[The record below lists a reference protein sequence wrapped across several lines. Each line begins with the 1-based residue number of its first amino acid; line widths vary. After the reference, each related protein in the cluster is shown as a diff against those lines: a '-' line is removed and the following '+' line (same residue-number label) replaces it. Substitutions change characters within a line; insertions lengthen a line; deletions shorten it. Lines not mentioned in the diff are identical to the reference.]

1 MKMKINI
8 NSNMNYASFLIT
20 KQKSYAYARHTKDVG
35 GIWFRFESKN
45 ANLQIMFM
53 LYTHTINKEKSRKL
67 SDFTEYKI
75 EGTSPFH
82 FGHR

>member
-1 MKMKINI
+1 MKMKVNI

-53 LYTHTINKEKSRKL
+53 LYIL
-67 SDFTEYKI
+67 
-75 EGTSPFH
+75 
-82 FGHR
+82 